1 MIIIDKYWLLLTK
14 HYDFLLKDRMKVIKL
29 KNTEGR
35 RLIVPGHDSKVGVMK
50 SIIEQTKTT
59 QEEFPNI

>member
-1 MIIIDKYWLLLTK
+1 MV
-14 HYDFLLKDRMKVIKL
+14 FLLKDKMEVIQL
-29 KNTEGR
+29 KNSEGGS
-35 RLIVPGHDSKVGVMK
+35 LIVPRHDFKVDVMK

>member
-1 MIIIDKYWLLLTK
+1 LLLTK
-14 HYDFLLKDRMKVIKL
+14 HYDFLLKDKMKVIKL

-59 QEEFPNI
+59 QEEFSNI